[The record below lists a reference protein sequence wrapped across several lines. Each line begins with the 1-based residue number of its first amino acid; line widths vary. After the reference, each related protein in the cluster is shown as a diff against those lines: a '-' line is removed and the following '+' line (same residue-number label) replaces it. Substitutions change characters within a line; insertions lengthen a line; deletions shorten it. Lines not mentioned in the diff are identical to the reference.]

1 MAGSCLGCIIEKR
14 RRHRRRGGRR
24 GLTNRTATLSA
35 VRCSTGK
42 GDSHHIVITDATSH
56 LKCDAS
62 KSRYHHMP
70 TDNFTRSTTSN
81 HMLHTLVSFMP
92 ATWHNPPPRFFAYL
106 SRFVASKLL
115 QGRYYVGARKRAPLL
130 CLAGFTLVKNSPWNF
145 TFERERC
152 RPASN
157 PGKLSCLRQFFQV
170 AF

>member
-1 MAGSCLGCIIEKR
+1 MPVHVSVVFRFKLDKLVVCGGIVSGVYNWEMKAASKTWGGCRE
-14 RRHRRRGGRR
+14 
-24 GLTNRTATLSA
+24 LTNRTATLSA

-92 ATWHNPPPRFFAYL
+92 AT
-106 SRFVASKLL
+106 
-115 QGRYYVGARKRAPLL
+115 
-130 CLAGFTLVKNSPWNF
+130 
-145 TFERERC
+145 
-152 RPASN
+152 
-157 PGKLSCLRQFFQV
+157 
-170 AF
+170 